1 MGQKVNPIGFRLGI
15 NRTWDSRWYA
25 GKEYGSL
32 LHEDIRIREYIEKAL
47 AQAGVARIIIE
58 RPAKRARI
66 TIHTARPGVVI
77 GKKGATLAKIREA
90 CPQVFVEVASKQ
102 HALKD
107 TRLVTLRAQASADIA
122 RCLDAIAAKVPDLQ
136 PVTDAA
142 KTDLLEDVGVL
153 RGGSSFRAV

>member
-1 MGQKVNPIGFRLGI
+1 MEIGPAFAPAPLLAADDRQKCRVEIP
-15 NRTWDSRWYA
+15 
-25 GKEYGSL
+25 
-32 LHEDIRIREYIEKAL
+32 
-47 AQAGVARIIIE
+47 E
-58 RPAKRARI
+58 RMVGR
-66 TIHTARPGVVI
+66 VI